1 MRFCCVPQ
9 CTSSQTKKAPGVSF
23 HEIPSDRSLR
33 ELWLKSISREDW
45 VPNDTSNYSVVCSLH
60 FRESDFREN
69 VKKRLLKPGAV
80 PSVFSELTSCA
91 GQTEARS
98 RTDRRIRK
106 RKREASLT
114 CAEER
119 PATGS
124 VHDGDIESVGSN
136 DQHGSF
142 DLVREL
148 TDGTHDHGEVT
159 NAARSVD
166 YAFTSAS
173 NQGADVVSAAPV
185 LSTGGYPTLG
195 VEGQGSTATEWFDNE
210 PGCQKSTNDPKDRLV
225 QAPGKVECR
234 VRRKSVYAK
243 RSRATQTLAK
253 PSSSLLYLE
262 RKRWREMER
271 ALRRKNE
278 RLTRTVDAYK
288 QELQKLRD
296 ESCAAAFLEVASDA
310 ERGDAKALLLL
321 DQVKNYKKKKP
332 QWSETT
338 IRHCIVIRNLSAKA
352 YEYLRTENLLRL
364 PCNKTLQKYIGTVSG
379 EVGFSP
385 LVRCRLEAELQ
396 GLDTAQSKVCS
407 LIVDEMR
414 IRQKLQYSKQR
425 DAFIGDVDMGPE
437 LQHLVPESDEET
449 LANSVLCFLLCGLH
463 ARYKIPV
470 GYFFTKGCTGEQ
482 LAEMTRHVIQ
492 KTSHV
497 GFDVIRVVTDNHRI
511 NVTAMQILSGGEART
526 CAPHPADPTKSIFL
540 SFDQSHIIKNVR
552 SQFLAK
558 DMGGG
563 KEISS
568 KYLKKVYKMQKNLT
582 VKPIRFLTRK
592 HLYPTNIEKMSVRL
606 AVQLFSAPVIAALKY
621 LREQAGHTAD
631 TEFASAGPTIKFLE
645 VMQKWFTIMD
655 VSNCQQYIH
664 CNNDDARH
672 FTDIDDARLI
682 WLEVEFATYIEELK
696 DTSEPDH
703 FFSKETYHALTFAT
717 KSNVDCVR
725 HLLSV
730 KKFRFVLTR
739 KMSSDPIESMFGFLR
754 RSSGCNDAL
763 DVKSAICG
771 LEKMLKTGIVAA
783 STDSNV
789 QSATS
794 FASRELLAVQQR
806 RPASTDVP
814 DKFLDTAAQGLKEH
828 CLSERP
834 LVANPDV
841 ASLAMIGG
849 FIVRAASEHIPCAD
863 CIAVLQGARSST
875 PHLGLINHQD
885 RGGLFYPTQELVKLL
900 QGLRRFVDY
909 VLSHRRSISKPFEV
923 CVDRSV
929 RVLESLPVLSYGNQD
944 PAHRRSL
951 LELIVRK
958 FIKPLLTNYAQGATD
973 RSASFKRLQRKPLSR
988 KVLKL

>member
-1 MRFCCVPQ
+1 MSVSGFNELICERCVFAACPND
-9 CTSSQTKKAPGVSF
+9 TSSQTKKAPGVSF
-23 HEIPSDRSLR
+23 HEIPSDSGLR

-60 FRESDFREN
+60 FRQSDFRDN

-98 RTDRRIRK
+98 RRDLRIRK
-106 RKREASLT
+106 RKREPSLT

-119 PATGS
+119 PATGL
-124 VHDGDIESVGSN
+124 VHDGDIASVGSN
-136 DQHGSF
+136 EHGSF

-148 TDGTHDHGEVT
+148 TDGAHDHGEVT
-159 NAARSVD
+159 NAARSVE
-166 YAFTSAS
+166 YAFSSSAR
-173 NQGADVVSAAPV
+173 NLAADVVSAATV

-195 VEGQGSTATEWFDNE
+195 VEGHESSATEWLGNE
-210 PGCQKSTNDPKDRLV
+210 PGCQKSTNDPKDGLV
-225 QAPGKVECR
+225 QAPDKVEYR

-253 PSSSLLYLE
+253 PSSSFLYLE

-296 ESCAAAFLEVASDA
+296 ESCAGAFLEVASDA

-332 QWSETT
+332 QWSQTT

-352 YEYLRTENLLRL
+352 YEYLWTENLLRL

-379 EVGFSP
+379 EVGFSH
-385 LVRCRLEAELQ
+385 LVRCRLEVELQ

-437 LQHLVPESDEET
+437 LQHLVPGSDDET

-470 GYFFTKGCTGEQ
+470 RYFFTKGCTGEQ
-482 LAEMTRHVIQ
+482 LAEVIRHVIQ
-492 KTSHV
+492 KTLHV

-511 NVTAMQILSGGEART
+511 NVTTMQILSGGEART
-526 CAPHPADPTKSIFL
+526 CAPHPAYPTKSIFL

-558 DMGGG
+558 DMGGE
-563 KEISS
+563 KKIS
-568 KYLKKVYKMQKNLT
+568 KYLKRVYKMQKNLT

-592 HLYPTNIEKMSVRL
+592 HLYPTSIEKMSVRL

-621 LREQAGHTAD
+621 LKEQAGHTAD
-631 TEFASAGPTIKFLE
+631 TEFASAGPSIKFLE

-672 FTDIDDARLI
+672 FTEVDDARLI
-682 WLEVEFATYIEELK
+682 WLEV
-696 DTSEPDH
+696 
-703 FFSKETYHALTFAT
+703 
-717 KSNVDCVR
+717 
-725 HLLSV
+725 
-730 KKFRFVLTR
+730 
-739 KMSSDPIESMFGFLR
+739 
-754 RSSGCNDAL
+754 
-763 DVKSAICG
+763 
-771 LEKMLKTGIVAA
+771 
-783 STDSNV
+783 
-789 QSATS
+789 
-794 FASRELLAVQQR
+794 
-806 RPASTDVP
+806 
-814 DKFLDTAAQGLKEH
+814 
-828 CLSERP
+828 
-834 LVANPDV
+834 
-841 ASLAMIGG
+841 
-849 FIVRAASEHIPCAD
+849 
-863 CIAVLQGARSST
+863 
-875 PHLGLINHQD
+875 D
-885 RGGLFYPTQELVKLL
+885 RL
-900 QGLRRFVDY
+900 
-909 VLSHRRSISKPFEV
+909 
-923 CVDRSV
+923 
-929 RVLESLPVLSYGNQD
+929 
-944 PAHRRSL
+944 
-951 LELIVRK
+951 
-958 FIKPLLTNYAQGATD
+958 LLTLRT
-973 RSASFKRLQRKPLSR
+973 
-988 KVLKL
+988 

>member
-23 HEIPSDRSLR
+23 HEIPSDSGLR

-60 FRESDFREN
+60 FRESDFRDN
-69 VKKRLLKPGAV
+69 VRKRLLKPGAV

-91 GQTEARS
+91 GQTE
-98 RTDRRIRK
+98 DLRIRK
-106 RKREASLT
+106 RKREFSLT
-114 CAEER
+114 GAEER

-124 VHDGDIESVGSN
+124 AHDGNITNVSN
-136 DQHGSF
+136 EHGSF
-142 DLVREL
+142 HLVRQL
-148 TDGTHDHGEVT
+148 TDVAHDHDEMA
-159 NAARSVD
+159 NAARSVG
-166 YAFTSAS
+166 FTSDAR
-173 NQGADVVSAAPV
+173 NQAADVVSAATV
-185 LSTGGYPTLG
+185 FSTDPTFE
-195 VEGQGSTATEWFDNE
+195 VEGHESSTNAWLGNE
-210 PGCQKSTNDPKDRLV
+210 PGCRKSTDDPKDE
-225 QAPGKVECR
+225 QTHASSS
-234 VRRKSVYAK
+234 VRHSVRQKRVYAR

-253 PSSSLLYLE
+253 PSSSFLYLE
-262 RKRWREMER
+262 RKRWREVER
-271 ALRRKNE
+271 ALRQKNE

-296 ESCAAAFLEVASDA
+296 ESCVGAFLEVASDA
-310 ERGDAKALLLL
+310 ERGDAKAKLLL
-321 DQVKNYKKKKP
+321 DQVRNYKKKKP

-379 EVGFSP
+379 EVGFSH
-385 LVRCRLEAELQ
+385 LVRCRLEVELQ
-396 GLDTAQSKVCS
+396 RLDTTQSKVCS

-425 DAFIGDVDMGPE
+425 DAFIGDVDMGSE
-437 LQHLVPESDEET
+437 LQHLVPDSDNET

-482 LAEMTRHVIQ
+482 LAEMIRHVIQ

-511 NVTAMQILSGGEART
+511 NVTAMQILSGGEAKT

-558 DMGGG
+558 DMGPE

-568 KYLKKVYKMQKNLT
+568 RFLKTVYKMQKNLT

-606 AVQLFSAPVIAALKY
+606 AVQLFSTPVIAALKY
-621 LREQAGHTAD
+621 LKDQAGHTAD
-631 TEFASAGPTIKFLE
+631 LEFASAGPSIKFLE
-645 VMQKWFTIMD
+645 AMQRWFTVMD

-672 FTDIDDARLI
+672 FTDVDDARLI
-682 WLEVEFATYIEELK
+682 WLEMEFTDYIENLK

-783 STDSNV
+783 SRDSNV
-789 QSATS
+789 QSSTS
-794 FASRELLAVQQR
+794 FTSSQLLAVPR
-806 RPASTDVP
+806 RQSQASTDVTY
-814 DKFLDTAAQGLKEH
+814 KLLDTAAQGLKEH
-828 CLSERP
+828 CLSGRP
-834 LVANPDV
+834 LVSNPDV
-841 ASLAMIGG
+841 ASLAMMGG

-875 PHLGLINHQD
+875 PLLGLISHQD

-900 QGLRRFVDY
+900 IGLRRFVDC
-909 VLSHRRSISKPFEV
+909 VLSHRRSISKPLEV
-923 CVDRSV
+923 CVQRSV
-929 RVLESLPVLSYGNQD
+929 QVLESLPVLSCGNQD
-944 PAHRRSL
+944 LAHRRNL
-951 LELIVRK
+951 LEFVARK

-973 RSASFKRLQRKPLSR
+973 RSASVKLLERKPLSR